1 MKIRRKARL
10 RALQFL
16 YAYEISG
23 NTPEQI
29 FDDPIWEEPIDE
41 RSRKFCEELIKET
54 IKDED
59 KFDELIK
66 KKSKNWKFERIT
78 LIDKLILRLSIC
90 EFLNFSEIPPKVSID
105 EALEISK
112 IFSTEKSSK
121 FINGILDSIL
131 IELKNEGRICKERRG
146 LIDEKCKTVNKN
158 K

>member
-16 YAYEISG
+16 YAHEISG

-29 FDDPIWEEPIDE
+29 FKDPIWEEPIDE
-41 RSRKFCEELIKET
+41 KARKFCEELTKET
-54 IKDED
+54 IRNKDS
-59 KFDELIK
+59 FDELIK
-66 KKSKNWKFERIT
+66 KKTKNWKFERIT

-90 EFLNFSEIPPKVSID
+90 EFLKFPEIPPKVSID

-112 IFSTEKSSK
+112 VFSTEKSSK

-131 IELKNEGRICKERRG
+131 VELKKEGRICKKRRG
-146 LIDEKCKTVNKN
+146 LIDEKINL
-158 K
+158 